1 MGDPRRRLRMG
12 WYARLGLP
20 ALFIGIAGCG
30 GGQDVTPEAVQA
42 ARQLWGR
49 AGIRDYDLDWSVSG
63 RNNAHYLVAVRGGE
77 VRKVEM
83 IRPDGGKVA
92 MHPGKKEFFGVDGLF
107 QTMDEELAVCSKHE
121 RPFDQP
127 KGTKVI
133 MRFQPDAKL
142 GYPRWYHRDVLGTP
156 ASMAID
162 VNALRPVAAGSE

>member
-1 MGDPRRRLRMG
+1 MGDPLRRTRVCRHP
-12 WYARLGLP
+12 RLGLLWLLIP
-20 ALFIGIAGCG
+20 IAGCG
-30 GGQDVTPEAVQA
+30 GGQDVTPESVRA
-42 ARQLWGR
+42 ARQIWDK

-63 RNNAHYLVAVRGGE
+63 RNNAHYVVSVRGGE
-77 VRKVEM
+77 VKTIDM

-92 MHPGKKEFFGVDGLF
+92 LNPAKKQFFGVDGLF
-107 QTMDEELAVCSKHE
+107 QTMDEELAVCSKQE

-156 ASMAID
+156 ATMAID
-162 VNALRPVAAGSE
+162 VNALTPVSPGSG